1 MGEGEAVNILEK
13 ITKQLQHLTDREL
26 AELNFNIYV
35 EASERAVKIIEQ
47 DVEKAI
53 DNIKKKN

>member
-1 MGEGEAVNILEK
+1 MNTLDN
-13 ITKQLQHLTDREL
+13 ITKQLTHLTDREL

-35 EASERAVKIIEQ
+35 EASERAAKIIEQ

>member
-1 MGEGEAVNILEK
+1 MKILEN

-26 AELNFNIYV
+26 AELNFAVYV
-35 EASERAVKIIEQ
+35 EASERAAKMIEQ

-53 DNIKKKN
+53 DNIKKNN